1 MARHRTLAARSRWTS
16 GDRMRVLVSI
26 LAFALAAPAGA
37 EEVLPPPPPP
47 PSIEPAPLPPPP
59 SAPGEPGP
67 TEGRGTGGSRSR
79 SGAGASKRPGTIG
92 EAPVAPAGSQ
102 AAPLHPDEAYSH
114 WRSACATGITGKFGG
129 MQLSSTRENPGVLLY
144 FGAQADGLWTEGLGQ
159 AARLRLRLLT
169 GGESALYVPS
179 EGDVEAAYMIGR
191 RELRFVIGRVEVGR
205 HPALAVE
212 TLAQVATLPCFEGS
226 LSLAGDTMRLTYTL
240 SPVEAAWV
248 YYYGGAHIHHSA
260 ATPTES
266 DRPIAA
272 SAGRLR
278 TTVLLPARLL
288 LSLQGDLV
296 TMWRKPDLLVSAE
309 GSLGYQALEQLAL
322 FNVAVRWSDYT
333 RRAGRPEASRSES
346 EIMLL
351 GVASLAF

>member
-1 MARHRTLAARSRWTS
+1 MRLLASLLAA
-16 GDRMRVLVSI
+16 
-26 LAFALAAPAGA
+26 ALAAPAA
-37 EEVLPPPPPP
+37 SQEMLP
-47 PSIEPAPLPPPP
+47 PLPPPSSEPAPFPPDAPPP
-59 SAPGEPGP
+59 SPRARPSREHGARTAPA
-67 TEGRGTGGSRSR
+67 RR
-79 SGAGASKRPGTIG
+79 AIG

-102 AAPLHPDEAYSH
+102 AAPLHPDEATSH
-114 WRSACATGITGKFGG
+114 WSTSLATGMAGKLGG
-129 MQLSSTRENPGVLLY
+129 MRLTDERANPRALLY

-159 AARLRLRLLT
+159 AARLRVRLLT
-169 GGESALYVPS
+169 GGESELYVPS
-179 EGDVEAAYMIGR
+179 DGDVEAAYMIGR